1 MGKLKKSKDII
12 KAADSLSLGV
22 SIVVAILL
30 GFGIGYGLKK
40 LFGMPELIWV
50 GLFIGF
56 AAAILNVY
64 KAYKEQVASYDEL
77 KSDPRYKDQKFD
89 EDGDD
94 D

>member
-1 MGKLKKSKDII
+1 MGKLAKSKDVI
-12 KAADSLSLGV
+12 KAADSLSLGI

-40 LFGMPELIWV
+40 LFGIPELIWV

-56 AAAILNVY
+56 AASILNVY

-89 EDGDD
+89 EDEDD

>member
-1 MGKLKKSKDII
+1 
-12 KAADSLSLGV
+12 
-22 SIVVAILL
+22 
-30 GFGIGYGLKK
+30 
-40 LFGMPELIWV
+40 MPELIWV